1 MDEVPAGSGLGAPV
15 DAVVSGRWVCLM
27 GGPTTVT
34 PWLST
39 HVGLTESGGLARRR
53 TCQCQV
59 TDGAELARVTVAL

>member
-1 MDEVPAGSGLGAPV
+1 
-15 DAVVSGRWVCLM
+15 M

-53 TCQCQV
+53 TCHCQV

>member
-1 MDEVPAGSGLGAPV
+1 
-15 DAVVSGRWVCLM
+15 M